1 MRRPLLAV
9 VAILTALLLQVD
21 FVNRLRLPGGHPD
34 LVLVVLVSLSLVG
47 GPAYGAVAGF
57 AAGLAADI
65 LPPADHTIGRV
76 AFVYALVG
84 YAAGL
89 LEDAEERS
97 VLTTVLVVAA
107 GSGLAVIA
115 YAGIG
120 ALLGDERITL
130 AALGTSL
137 LATVIYDV
145 VLAPFVVPV
154 VSGAARRADPAGYGV
169 RP

>member
-1 MRRPLLAV
+1 MRRPLLTV

-97 VLTTVLVVAA
+97 VFAAVAVVALGSA
-107 GSGLAVIA
+107 GSVLLF
-115 YAGIG
+115 AGVG
-120 ALLGDERITL
+120 ALLGDARISAAAVTHAL
-130 AALGTSL
+130 AA
-137 LATVIYDV
+137 AVIYDV
-145 VLAPFVVPV
+145 FLAPFVVPL
-154 VSGAARRADPAGYGV
+154 VSGAARRVESATTY
-169 RP
+169 